1 MELTSRTNATA
12 TVISPGASNPE
23 DSDSGQL
30 KPRVYPRGWRLHTLT
45 AGLCL
50 SMLLSTLET
59 TIVSTSLVSM
69 ANELQGFSQAGWV
82 ITAYFLTYTGFLVIY
97 AKLSD
102 IFGTKLL
109 ILIAVT
115 LFAIFSI
122 ACGASSTMLQL
133 IIFRSIQ
140 GVGGSGIYSLVTV
153 MTPLMVPPAKYPTY
167 IAIISSVFVIS
178 SVLGPLLGGAIS
190 DHTTWRWVFWLNGP
204 GGAIALVL
212 LSISIP
218 FSFPYPGPARFFSTL
233 VSERAWRRVDVLG
246 AFASLAAS
254 ILLVFALEQA
264 GVEYPWNS
272 APIIACFVLSGFG
285 WIIFIGWERRL
296 SMKKSVCEPMF
307 PWRLAC
313 NRFVLGLLLNA
324 FLTGFP
330 FMAAII
336 TIPQRF
342 QVVNGTTAVDAGIRM
357 LPLLLC
363 SPVATVLA
371 SLLLSKLRLPPLY
384 VLLGGCSLQTLGVGL
399 FSSLDS
405 FNLDA
410 PSFQYGYQVL
420 MGCGFGLNLSTVLMM
435 VPLVVKQ
442 RDMAVTMGAAT
453 QIRVLGGTIGLA
465 VCSALLSNHV
475 ASQTSGF
482 LTLGQQSALL
492 QSFQNVR
499 GLPLELQVRI
509 RQVYAAG
516 YSQQMRVMLYFCIA
530 SLVSL
535 ILLFEWPPRKLQTTE
550 DGEIVAPKD

>member
-1 MELTSRTNATA
+1 MELTDHDAGIADVN
-12 TVISPGASNPE
+12 ISTPS
-23 DSDSGQL
+23 DSDPATRP
-30 KPRVYPRGWRLHTLT
+30 KVYPQGWRLHALT
-45 AGLCL
+45 AGLCV

-59 TIVSTSLVSM
+59 TIVGTSLVSIVN
-69 ANELQGFSQAGWV
+69 ALQGFSQAGWV
-82 ITAYFLTYTGFLVIY
+82 VTAYLLTYTGFLVIY

-102 IFGTKLL
+102 ILGTKLL
-109 ILIAVT
+109 ILFAVG
-115 LFAIFSI
+115 LFAIFSM
-122 ACGASSTMLQL
+122 ACGVTETMLQL

-167 IAIISSVFVIS
+167 IAIISSVFAIS
-178 SVLGPLLGGAIS
+178 SVLGPLLGGVIS

-204 GGAIALVL
+204 GGAVAIL
-212 LSISIP
+212 LIGISIP
-218 FSFPYPGPARFFSTL
+218 FSFPYPGPARFFSSL
-233 VSERAWRRVDVLG
+233 VTDRAWRRVDFFG
-246 AFASLAAS
+246 AFSSLAAS

-272 APIIACFVLSGFG
+272 AAIIVSFVLSGVFC
-285 WIIFIGWERRL
+285 IIFIGWERGL
-296 SMKKSVCEPMF
+296 SLRDTVCEPMF

-336 TIPQRF
+336 NIPQRL

-363 SPVATVLA
+363 SPIATVVS
-371 SLLLSKLRLPPLY
+371 SLLLTKLRLPPLA
-384 VLLGGCSLQTLGVGL
+384 VLLAGCSLQTLGVGL

-405 FNLDA
+405 SDLNVP
-410 PSFQYGYQVL
+410 PSQYGFQVI

-435 VPLVVKQ
+435 VPLVVRQ

-465 VCSALLSNHV
+465 ICSALLSNHV
-475 ASQTSGF
+475 TRQTSGL
-482 LTLGQQSALL
+482 LTPEQQSALL
-492 QSFQNVR
+492 QSFQTIR
-499 GLPLELQVRI
+499 GLSPELQVKI
-509 RQVYAAG
+509 REVYAVG
-516 YSQQMRVMLYFCIA
+516 YSQQMRVMLYFCIV

-535 ILLFEWPPRKLQTTE
+535 SLLFEWPPRRLRTTE
-550 DGEIVAPKD
+550 DGEIATPD